1 MEGMDHRARGR
12 RRAGPLANA
21 IVESEITIRQRH
33 SRIRRLFTVA
43 NGVHTILISYYP
55 TRTTLAHKPV
65 IFVFAVHSTT
75 KVKANQ

>member
-12 RRAGPLANA
+12 KRAGPLANA

-43 NGVHTILISYYP
+43 NGVHTIHILLPHEDNVSSQ
-55 TRTTLAHKPV
+55 TRHFRLCRSFDH
-65 IFVFAVHSTT
+65 
-75 KVKANQ
+75 